1 VAPQDDAR
9 SKVDSSL
16 PTFSRTTGDEQP
28 ESFAT
33 AISETLTAA
42 RRRALAHV
50 YSVPQHDEA
59 SPSDTADAPD
69 LSTASPSL
77 SHPVPEA

>member
-1 VAPQDDAR
+1 MSNA
-9 SKVDSSL
+9 
-16 PTFSRTTGDEQP
+16 

-33 AISETLTAA
+33 AIGETLTAA
-42 RRRALAHV
+42 RRRALAHA
-50 YSVPQHDEA
+50 YSVPHHDEA
-59 SPSDTADAPD
+59 STSAKADAAD